1 MKQDYAKIQLAA
13 KEYKKNIKFQE
24 WLGNNVPRAYIELDP
39 SIKAICPG
47 VGNWMN

>member
-24 WLGNNVPRAYIELDP
+24 WLGNNVPQAYIELDP